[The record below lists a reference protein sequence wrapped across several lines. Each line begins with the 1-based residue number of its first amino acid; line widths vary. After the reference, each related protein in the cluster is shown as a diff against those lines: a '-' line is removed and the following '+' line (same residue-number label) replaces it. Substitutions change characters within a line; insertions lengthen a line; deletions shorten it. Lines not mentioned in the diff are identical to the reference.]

1 MSAPVG
7 EVVGR
12 IAEVLR
18 RPVAAVQFDT
28 ELAAIAPDSFVL
40 VEMVIELQDEFGVRF
55 EHDDMAGLR
64 TVGDVVALVERRRV
78 S

>member
-55 EHDDMAGLR
+55 EHDGMAGLR

>member
-7 EVVGR
+7 EVLDR
-12 IAEVLR
+12 IADVLR
-18 RPVAAVQFDT
+18 RPAGTLDLEAELSTVAA
-28 ELAAIAPDSFVL
+28 DSFVL

-55 EHDDMAGLR
+55 EHEDMANLR
-64 TVGDVVALVERRRV
+64 TVGDVVALVAQRRV